1 MCSNQRFFICKHCGN
16 LADLIID
23 KGTPLVCCG
32 EKMTELVANTVDA
45 SKEKHVPVVKV
56 NGNIITATV
65 GSVIHPMEEKHHIA
79 FIYLETK
86 NGSQRKCLKVGDEP
100 IAEFTLINDEAVA
113 VYEYCN
119 LHGLWKT
126 VL

>member
-1 MCSNQRFFICKHCGN
+1 MCNNAKFFLCKHCGN
-16 LADLIID
+16 LAELIID

-45 SKEKHVPVVKV
+45 SKEKHVPAVTV
-56 NGNIITATV
+56 NGDKITAAV
-65 GSVIHPMEEKHHIA
+65 GSVLHPMEEKHHIA

-86 NGSQRKCLKVGDEP
+86 NGGQKKCLKVGEEP
-100 IAEFTLINDEAVA
+100 VAEFALAGDEAVA

>member
-1 MCSNQRFFICKHCGN
+1 MCSNQRFFICKHCCN
-16 LADLIID
+16 LAELIID
-23 KGTPLVCCG
+23 KGTHLVCCG

-65 GSVIHPMEEKHHIA
+65 GSVIHPMGEKTHSEL
-79 FIYLETK
+79 IYLETK

>member
-16 LADLIID
+16 LAELIID